1 MNKLAK
7 ISTAII
13 LGAAALANAGGNW
26 ASIYHSLIA
35 FDERDFD
42 DAGNFLADANRP
54 GYVKPIINNL
64 GNVLNSNWFSSA
76 SVPNSLAFEAGLPI
90 SIIPI
95 GDDDRE
101 YAGGYPTIFG
111 GDEFP
116 YVPDPT
122 GNIHCNA
129 TAVGQ
134 PCNVVN
140 GNETLNGLGV
150 FTYPYLQIG
159 ASMFHA
165 RAVLRWMMLPPISE
179 LRGFSLFGFGL
190 QYSFGHFFQY
200 MVPPAAQG
208 LDVSLVWGYN
218 TSSIGYQP
226 EGYKGELDLDISAWT
241 ISMVVGYKPI
251 QAVEIMMSLGYQAA
265 SMESSGKLTNVD
277 PETAA
282 YGAVIKPTLGVKGNN
297 GFRFGLEVA
306 FHLGA
311 SFNPVVGIDYAGKAS
326 YTTNILYF
334 KQQFGT
340 DKTPNEIAKEKGYD
354 RNAKPEPAV
363 ENQNDTVREAAQA
376 AYDEPEQNSEEPE
389 KVEEES
395 EQAAEEPKQVS
406 EEPETE
412 SDDDFE

>member
-1 MNKLAK
+1 MNKLAQ

-35 FDERDFD
+35 FDERVFD

-116 YVPDPT
+116 FVPDPT

-340 DKTPNEIAKEKGYD
+340 DKTPDEIAKEKGYD

-363 ENQNDTVREAAQA
+363 ENQNDTVREAAQD
-376 AYDEPEQNSEEPE
+376 AYDQPEQNSEEPE

>member
-340 DKTPNEIAKEKGYD
+340 DKTPDEIAKEKGYD

-363 ENQNDTVREAAQA
+363 ENQNDTVREAAQD

>member
-226 EGYKGELDLDISAWT
+226 EGYKGELNLDISAWT

-340 DKTPNEIAKEKGYD
+340 DKTPDEIAKEKGYD

-363 ENQNDTVREAAQA
+363 ENQNDTVREAAQD